1 MNDNTLREIDVA
13 TLREVLERHATAAPP
28 GTPVS
33 VIDVR
38 EDHEY
43 ATGHVPGAVSIPLT
57 QFVDRVGEV
66 TSLPGEVYV
75 ICESGGRSAQVTAWL
90 SQQGHDV
97 ANVAGGTGAWRAAG
111 YPVE

>member
-1 MNDNTLREIDVA
+1 MREIDTP
-13 TLREVLERHATAAPP
+13 TLHGLLGDPETTTAR
-28 GTPVS
+28 T

-43 ATGHVPGAVSIPLT
+43 AAGHVPGALSIPLT
-57 QFVDRVGEV
+57 QFVDRVTEV
-66 TSLPGEVYV
+66 TSLPGEVYL

-90 SQQGHDV
+90 GQQGYDV